1 MRSIDSPLAKVLYV
15 AGVTTFC
22 TFLGCWAVLAHQ
34 ETSQDPRKLAIS
46 DADFA
51 KKAAQG
57 GLAEVKLGHLA
68 EQNGAND
75 AVRQFGQRMVQ
86 DHIKANDQLKQ
97 AAAKENISLPGDLDP
112 KDQAVYDALAG
123 LSGAA
128 FDKVYARDMI
138 RDHQQDVAEFN
149 SEANSGRKSAIKDF
163 AEQTLP
169 TLQDHLRQAREMRQ
183 TVLASSVEKTKATPS
198 GKSGRGRR

>member
-1 MRSIDSPLAKVLYV
+1 MRSIDSPIAKVLYV

-34 ETSQDPRKLAIS
+34 EASQDSRKATIS

-57 GLAEVKLGHLA
+57 GMAEVKLGQLA
-68 EQNGAND
+68 EQNGSNA
-75 AVRQFGQRMVQ
+75 AVKQFGQRMVE
-86 DHIKANDQLKQ
+86 DHLKANDQLKQ
-97 AAAKENISLPGDLDP
+97 AAAKENISLPVDLDP
-112 KDQAVYDALAG
+112 KDQAVYDVLAK

-128 FDKVYARDMI
+128 FDKAYARDMI
-138 RDHQQDVAEFN
+138 RDHQEDIADFN
-149 SEANSGRKSAIKDF
+149 REASGRKSVLKDL

-169 TLQDHLRQAREMRQ
+169 TLQDHLKQAREMRQ

-198 GKSGRGRR
+198 GQGGRGRR